1 MTIEASP
8 PSLNES
14 LDYDDDGLD
23 ARRAVAD
30 ALEALAGHL
39 RAHRE
44 HEERSIAATA
54 RRLPDVQPSKVAD
67 GDLPTEEDQ
76 Q

>member
-1 MTIEASP
+1 MTIEAAAI
-8 PSLNES
+8 LNDS
-14 LDYDDDGLD
+14 LDYDDDGFD
-23 ARRAVAD
+23 ARRAHAD

-39 RAHRE
+39 HAHRE

-54 RRLPDVQPSKVAD
+54 RRLPDVQRSKVAD
-67 GDLPTEEDQ
+67 GGLPTEEDQ